1 MFLWYIYLLSILY
14 LISPLFFRLSFR
26 AQCLVLL
33 GSVPLT
39 FYLPTDFLAINQLF
53 RYFFFYCGGVLC
65 AQQLERLRNI
75 ANVWLILSF
84 FLFATALAI
93 KAADAEIP
101 YIITGALSIPTC
113 FGLSRLIRNQTV
125 VKDVLESLS
134 RHSFIIY
141 LLQMFVVNAC
151 AICWNMLNLQK
162 ALPFSVFLLLST
174 CAAIIIPIYISV
186 VYDKLQTKFKIVSR

>member
-1 MFLWYIYLLSILY
+1 MKQRLESIDIMQGLAMFLVVLGHQSVSFAAAWYAPLHACIY
-14 LISPLFFRLSFR
+14 SFHM
-26 AQCLVLL
+26 
-33 GSVPLT
+33 G
-39 FYLPTDFLAINQLF
+39 
-53 RYFFFYCGGVLC
+53 
-65 AQQLERLRNI
+65 
-75 ANVWLILSF
+75 LILSF

-93 KAADAEIP
+93 KAAVVEIP
-101 YIITGALSIPTC
+101 YIITGVLSIPTC

-125 VKDVLESLS
+125 VKGVLESLS

-186 VYDKLQTKFKIVSR
+186 VYDKLQTKLKIVSR